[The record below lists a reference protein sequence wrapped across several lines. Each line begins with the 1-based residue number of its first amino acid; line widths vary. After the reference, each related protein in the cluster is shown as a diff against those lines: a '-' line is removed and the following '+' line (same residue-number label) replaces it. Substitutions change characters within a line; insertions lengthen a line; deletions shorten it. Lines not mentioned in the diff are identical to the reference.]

1 MSNEKPYTPF
11 PITARAADGSESSA
25 ESPPPMPDLSFARP
39 MGAWVIVGALF
50 VVVIALWA
58 LVAFYF
64 STRA

>member
-11 PITARAADGSESSA
+11 PIAARAVGQPESGA
-25 ESPPPMPDLSFARP
+25 ESLPMPDLDFARP
-39 MGAWVIVGALF
+39 VGAWVIVGALF

-64 STRA
+64 SMRA